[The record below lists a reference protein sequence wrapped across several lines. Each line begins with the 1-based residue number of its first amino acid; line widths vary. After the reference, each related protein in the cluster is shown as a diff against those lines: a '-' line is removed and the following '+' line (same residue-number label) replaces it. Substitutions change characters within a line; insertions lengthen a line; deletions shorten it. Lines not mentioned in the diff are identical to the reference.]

1 MMKKNLCCG
10 ENMAAVGL
18 LALRISVAIIFINAG
33 WTKLHMIDQV
43 AAMFGNMGVP
53 LAGIMAWVVALVEF
67 LGGIAVLLGVYT
79 KEVSKFLAFTMVVAL
94 LLAHRG
100 GPLQAATPA
109 LAMLGSTL
117 ALAGVGA
124 GKWRLVKNESCCMKD
139 AEKGKK

>member
-1 MMKKNLCCG
+1 MMKKNWCCS
-10 ENMAAVGL
+10 ENMSAVGI

-79 KEVSKFLAFTMVVAL
+79 KEVSKVLAFTMVVAL
-94 LLAHRG
+94 LLAHRS

-124 GKWRLVKNESCCMKD
+124 GKWRLMKNESCC
-139 AEKGKK
+139 KGNESSKK